1 MSAGTATYSVKRA
14 PRIEAEIEVPGDKSI
29 SHRAILFASLSN
41 GPCKIT
47 NFLEGED
54 CRSTAAAMQKLGVQ
68 IEYPEPGTVVVYGSK
83 GQFTEPDGDIY
94 CGNSGTT
101 MRLLAGLLSAQ
112 PFTTR
117 LTGDPSL
124 SKRPMKRVITPLTEM
139 GAKLKAEGKN
149 DAPPLVIE
157 GGPLKAITYA
167 TPVAS
172 AQVKSAILLAGLYAR
187 GITKVIEPGASR
199 DHTERMLEYFLAKVR
214 REEFRDPET
223 RRVLECHITMAG
235 QQTLESRDFV
245 VPGDISSA
253 AFWLVAAAAQPGS
266 RLLVKNVGLN
276 PTRTGLLDILVRMGA
291 RLREVVETGKT
302 GEPAGTVDI
311 KGGKLHGT
319 TIEGAEIP
327 NVIDEIP
334 ILAVAGALAE
344 GTTVIRDA
352 KELRVKETDRITAV
366 VTNLRKM
373 GVDVDEHEDGMAIH
387 GGRKLKGATM
397 ESYGDHRIAMAF
409 AIAGLFA
416 TGETVIQGVEC
427 VQTSYPTFEKTLKQI
442 LKGTGFL
449 HRTTPVISSLAGK
462 KKRKAKS

>member
-149 DAPPLVIE
+149 DAPPLVID

-167 TPVAS
+167 SPVAS

-187 GITKVIEPGASR
+187 GHHEGHRTRRQPRPHGAHAGVLPRQGPPRGVPRSR
-199 DHTERMLEYFLAKVR
+199 DTPRAGVPHHHGRPADARVPRLRRSRRHFQRRFLAR
-214 REEFRDPET
+214 RGRRAARLTPFGQERRPQSDPHRPAGHPRPHGRAPSRSRRDRQDGRT
-223 RRVLECHITMAG
+223 RRHCRH
-235 QQTLESRDFV
+235 Q
-245 VPGDISSA
+245 
-253 AFWLVAAAAQPGS
+253 
-266 RLLVKNVGLN
+266 
-276 PTRTGLLDILVRMGA
+276 
-291 RLREVVETGKT
+291 
-302 GEPAGTVDI
+302 
-311 KGGKLHGT
+311 
-319 TIEGAEIP
+319 
-327 NVIDEIP
+327 
-334 ILAVAGALAE
+334 
-344 GTTVIRDA
+344 
-352 KELRVKETDRITAV
+352 
-366 VTNLRKM
+366 
-373 GVDVDEHEDGMAIH
+373 
-387 GGRKLKGATM
+387 GRQAPRH
-397 ESYGDHRIAMAF
+397 DHR
-409 AIAGLFA
+409 G
-416 TGETVIQGVEC
+416 
-427 VQTSYPTFEKTLKQI
+427 
-442 LKGTGFL
+442 
-449 HRTTPVISSLAGK
+449 R
-462 KKRKAKS
+462 